1 MIDAAYIAGLA
12 DKDESEGEDDSTPK
26 RESDER
32 LKGAFAN
39 TAMIDP
45 AYLADLADKGGVLPR
60 CQDVPKEALVSLKE
74 MEAWGYQ
81 GGRYTVGALI
91 ISYPWLDKN
100 HPDPHGEQLRQLAFI
115 LRAFAKQARKYPGCR
130 VGVFW
135 DERKRASNP
144 RPLLLLSR

>member
-1 MIDAAYIAGLA
+1 M
-12 DKDESEGEDDSTPK
+12 
-26 RESDER
+26 
-32 LKGAFAN
+32 
-39 TAMIDP
+39 
-45 AYLADLADKGGVLPR
+45 LPR
-60 CQDVPKEALVSLKE
+60 CQDVPKEALVSLAE
-74 MEAWGYQ
+74 MEAWDDNGH
-81 GGRYTVGALI
+81 TVGALI

-115 LRAFAKQARKYPGCR
+115 LRAFAKAAREDKGCR